1 MKNLSL
7 VKGKYKQQKN
17 RKRLV
22 RNVTILILALNSLF
36 LSAQVKFDASVSKT
50 KLGLNERLRVDFV
63 MNQNGDNF
71 SPPDFE
77 NFQIIGGPNQ
87 SIKTSYV
94 NGERSFSKTYSYFL
108 QPLKKGSIRIKQA
121 SIEIDGEEY
130 KSLPIEVL
138 ITDSVSQPSES
149 VTQYYNDDD
158 IELRALISKGSPYLN
173 EPITVIYKLYYKA
186 PINISDAR
194 ETETPNYKDFWS
206 QTIKIPQLKV
216 QREIYKGQNYN
227 VVEWRKVVLYP
238 QKSGQLEIS
247 PLSLNLVLDVPTD
260 KRDFFGNVIYDQ
272 TSQFIS
278 TGMRRITVKDLPLN
292 NKPSSFTGA
301 VGQFEFDVI
310 LNKSSLRA
318 TESFQ
323 AELKVKGEG
332 NLKLFDLPDLLVP
345 SSMEL
350 FEPQREE
357 SINTNLS
364 GMSGSVT
371 KLFTVIP
378 RFQGSFPIEEV
389 EFSYFDPQL
398 ESYKTLKSPRLTV
411 DVFDGPTIANSS
423 SNNTNV
429 ITPNDSFRFIKTK
442 ANLIKIDNSKFF
454 ESQLFYVL
462 VSSPFAMVI
471 AFVMLTAYT
480 RTRKSSTIELQKA
493 QEKEI
498 NKMIDA
504 AKKSLNDKNIF
515 YDLIEKALL
524 KTLFLKFSINIEN
537 FNKEKIKSISRDKGV
552 DEKTI
557 SKIIQLIEN
566 CESAKYSRSSNSI
579 MNNDLN
585 NAREVINLI
594 LKNK

>member
-1 MKNLSL
+1 M
-7 VKGKYKQQKN
+7 
-17 RKRLV
+17 
-22 RNVTILILALNSLF
+22 TLALNSLF
-36 LSAQVKFDASVSKT
+36 LSAQVNFDASVSKT

-108 QPLKKGSIRIKQA
+108 QPLKKGSIIIKQA

-272 TSQFIS
+272 TTQIIS
-278 TGMRRITVKDLPLN
+278 TGMRTINVKDLPLN

-323 AELKVKGEG
+323 AELEVKGEG
-332 NLKLFDLPDLLVP
+332 NLKLFDLPDLQVP

-378 RFQGSFPIEEV
+378 RFQGSFPIEEL

-398 ESYKTLKSPRLTV
+398 ESYRILKSPRLTV

-423 SNNTNV
+423 LNNTNV
-429 ITPNDSFRFIKTK
+429 IKPNDSFRFIKTK
-442 ANLIKIDNSKFF
+442 TNLIKIDNSRFF

-471 AFVMLTAYT
+471 TFVMLTAYT
-480 RTRKSSTIELQKA
+480 RTRKSSTIKLQKA

-504 AKKSLNDKNIF
+504 AKKSLNDKKIF

-524 KTLFLKFSINIEN
+524 KTLLLKFSINIEN

-585 NAREVINLI
+585 NVREVTKLI
-594 LKNK
+594 LKNN

>member
-1 MKNLSL
+1 M
-7 VKGKYKQQKN
+7 
-17 RKRLV
+17 V
-22 RNVTILILALNSLF
+22 RNITILILVLNSLF
-36 LSAQVKFDASVSKT
+36 LTAQVKFDASVSKT

-71 SPPDFE
+71 SPPNFE
-77 NFQIIGGPNQ
+77 GFQIIGGPNQ
-87 SIKTSYV
+87 SIKTTYV

-108 QPLKKGSIRIKQA
+108 QPLIKGRLSIKQA

-130 KSLPIEVL
+130 KSLPIEVI
-138 ITDSVSQPSES
+138 ITDSVNQPSDS
-149 VTQYYNDDD
+149 VTEYYNNDD
-158 IELRALISKGSPYLN
+158 IELRALISKSSPYLN
-173 EPITVIYKLYYKA
+173 EPITVVYKLYYKA
-186 PINISDAR
+186 PIRISDAR
-194 ETETPNYKDFWS
+194 ETETPNYKDFWN
-206 QTIKIPQLKV
+206 QTIKIPQLKIK
-216 QREIYKGQNYN
+216 REIYKGQNYN

-247 PLSLNLVLDVPTD
+247 PLSLNLMLDVPTD

-272 TSQFIS
+272 TSQYIS
-278 TGMRRITVKDLPLN
+278 TGIRRINVKDLPLN
-292 NKPSSFTGA
+292 NMPPSFTGA

-310 LNKSSLRA
+310 IDKSSLRA

-323 AELKVKGEG
+323 AELKVKGKG
-332 NLKLFDLPDLLVP
+332 NLKLFDLPNLLVP

-398 ESYKTLKSPRLTV
+398 ETYKTLRSSRLTV
-411 DVFDGPTIANSS
+411 DVFDGPTITGSS
-423 SNNTNV
+423 SNTNI

-442 ANLIKIDNSKFF
+442 SNLIKIDNSNFF

-462 VSSPFAMVI
+462 ISSPFTMVI
-471 AFVMLTAYT
+471 AFALLTAYN
-480 RTRKSSTIELQKA
+480 RTRKSSTKELRRSK
-493 QEKEI
+493 EKEI

-504 AKKSLNDKNIF
+504 ANRSLNDKNEF
-515 YDLIEKALL
+515 YNLIEKALL
-524 KTLFLKFSINIEN
+524 KTMLLKFSINIEN
-537 FNKEKIKSISRDKGV
+537 FNKEKIKSIIKGKGIN
-552 DEKTI
+552 EKEI

-579 MNNDLN
+579 MNNDLK